1 MKLTKKLV
9 VLALAVVAMFGL
21 VACGNSESA
30 DDGVKVYTVEAK
42 FNSDEVNQWKNI
54 YLLDDDTYVFTV
66 YALDSQDSSKV
77 TADFYMAGNYTL
89 DGDVLTIELG
99 YGYCT
104 AMNGDTPIEMA
115 VTPDNPAM
123 YYAMAGAQATS
134 FTLTDGTFEIV
145 Q

>member
-1 MKLTKKLV
+1 MKLTKKLL
-9 VLALAVVAMFGL
+9 VLVFAVAAMFGL
-21 VACGNSESA
+21 VACGGSDTA
-30 DDGVKVYTVEAK
+30 DNGVKVYTVEAK

-66 YALDSQDSSKV
+66 YALDSQDNTKV

-99 YGYCT
+99 YGYCK
-104 AMNGDTPIEMA
+104 ALNGDTPIEMA

>member
-21 VACGNSESA
+21 VACGNSKDA
-30 DDGVKVYTVEAK
+30 DNGVKVYTVEAK

-66 YALDSQDSSKV
+66 YALDSKDNTKV
-77 TADFYMAGNYTL
+77 TADFYMTGNYTL
-89 DGDVLTIELG
+89 DGDVLNIELG
-99 YGYCT
+99 YGFCK
-104 AMNGDTPIEMA
+104 ALNGDTPIEMP